1 MQISVAPPAIS
12 AAFFDAI
19 RRLKD
24 LNFMWKWDG
33 ELPKDLPSNIFMRTW
48 MPQQD
53 ILGWSSLIVFQMPY
67 QIFLKLIKCITHS
80 SYCICSILNTKYNMY
95 FSSSKN
101 SRFYDSFWTYEYV
114 KVSVYNTFSSNVN
127 DYLNKV

>member
-24 LNFMWKWDG
+24 LNFLWKWDG

-67 QIFLKLIKCITHS
+67 QIFLKLIKCITFFVLHIHTQ
-80 SYCICSILNTKYNMY
+80 YQTRRTAVLL
-95 FSSSKN
+95 FAF
-101 SRFYDSFWTYEYV
+101 R
-114 KVSVYNTFSSNVN
+114 
-127 DYLNKV
+127 